1 MKKLFPIAMLA
12 ALLVGC
18 SKGADSTSSA
28 TTIEKTSTSTE
39 SGAYDPKINVKKGE
53 VFTYVVNAKATS
65 PPPDKM
71 EMTMNMGVADV
82 AEGKIKFET
91 KFTGVYKDGATL
103 TAPQKEAISKIV
115 VKTTVD
121 EKGNILESRVE
132 GNPDP
137 NANSGSNNSVSFPDK
152 PVKPGDKWT
161 GETEMNGKKLK
172 ADCTFVAV
180 ETVNSKQIAHL
191 TAVVNSPDIKFDGP
205 LHYWVELS
213 NGMLT
218 KLEYSGEVLASKTK
232 MKMTMSR
239 K

>member
-12 ALLVGC
+12 VLLVGC
-18 SKGADSTSSA
+18 SKGTESTSSA

-39 SGAYDPKINVKKGE
+39 SGAYDLKINVKKGE
-53 VFTYVVNAKATS
+53 VFTYVMNIEATS
-65 PPPDKM
+65 PSPSKM

-91 KFTGVYKDGATL
+91 KITGMNMDGATL
-103 TAPQKEAISKIV
+103 TAPQMEAMSKIV
-115 VKTTVD
+115 VKTTMD
-121 EKGNILESRVE
+121 ERGTVLESRVE
-132 GNPDP
+132 GSPDP

-161 GETEMNGKKLK
+161 GETEVSGKKLK
-172 ADCTFVAV
+172 AVYTFVAV
-180 ETVNSKQIAHL
+180 ETVNGKQIGHL
-191 TAVVNSPDIKFDGP
+191 TAVVNSPEVKFDGP
-205 LHYWVELS
+205 LHFWVELS

-218 KLEYSGEVLASKTK
+218 KTEFSGEEVASKTK
-232 MKMTMSR
+232 MKVTMSR